1 MSEPEKVAEAPK
13 TEQQSTTQLD
23 KKVESNEETPS
34 FVKSESN
41 KENWKAFK
49 EARENERKARE
60 AAERLAAEERQRAE
74 AYREAMEA
82 LVNKPHQQQYTPQQ
96 YQQEETEDERI
107 QKKVDAALIKERQR
121 FQEEQKK
128 REEAELPNHLT
139 KAMPDFDKVCSAT
152 NIDYLEFH
160 YPEVAAGY
168 KHMPNSF
175 EKWQNIYKAIN
186 RFVPT
191 TDIKKDQKQ
200 LTQNMNKPQSMSS
213 PGTLEGTQAKG
224 PIILDQARLA
234 ANWERMQKQM
244 KGIS

>member
-1 MSEPEKVAEAPK
+1 
-13 TEQQSTTQLD
+13 
-23 KKVESNEETPS
+23 
-34 FVKSESN
+34 
-41 KENWKAFK
+41 
-49 EARENERKARE
+49 
-60 AAERLAAEERQRAE
+60 
-74 AYREAMEA
+74 
-82 LVNKPHQQQYTPQQ
+82 
-96 YQQEETEDERI
+96 
-107 QKKVDAALIKERQR
+107 
-121 FQEEQKK
+121 
-128 REEAELPNHLT
+128 
-139 KAMPDFDKVCSAT
+139 
-152 NIDYLEFH
+152 
-160 YPEVAAGY
+160 
-168 KHMPNSF
+168 MPNSF